1 MWANKRNTKLSMTEN
16 YIIVL
21 WFWLSNTDSCW
32 KRQFL
37 CVLKPDKKIIASQP
51 PLNWRFIKIKVMTN
65 SQSEKEIEKSSVSFS
80 TRNIYIYIFYIRER
94 IHERVGRL
102 ESIQGRF
109 EEKCNNTHMWEECT
123 LCRTNELAR
132 ETTSTPMTMTLI
144 ASNTLKLSKWTRKL
158 WPTLVAKAKKK
169 TTAKK

>member
-37 CVLKPDKKIIASQP
+37 CVLKSDKKIIASQP
-51 PLNWRFIKIKVMTN
+51 PLELTLHKNQSYDKFSIRKWNRKIISFIFDTKYINFLYPRTN
-65 SQSEKEIEKSSVSFS
+65 
-80 TRNIYIYIFYIRER
+80 

-109 EEKCNNTHMWEECT
+109 EEKCNNTHV
-123 LCRTNELAR
+123 RRVYIVSNELARAR

-158 WPTLVAKAKKK
+158 CGRRS
-169 TTAKK
+169 